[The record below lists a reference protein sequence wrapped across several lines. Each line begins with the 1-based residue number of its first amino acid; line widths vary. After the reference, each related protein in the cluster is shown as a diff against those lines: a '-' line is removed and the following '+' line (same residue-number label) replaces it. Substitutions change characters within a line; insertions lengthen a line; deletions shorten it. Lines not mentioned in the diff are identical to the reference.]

1 MPKDLKFVSLKF
13 QDVEVAVLELELPEE
28 LEDPDELE
36 PELDDPL
43 DEEPELDEPE
53 LEDPELED
61 PDELDEPDEL
71 EPEVVVPPIVCS
83 VTFKLLDAN
92 VVVWYAVIL
101 DV

>member
-43 DEEPELDEPE
+43 DEPLDEE
-53 LEDPELED
+53 PELED